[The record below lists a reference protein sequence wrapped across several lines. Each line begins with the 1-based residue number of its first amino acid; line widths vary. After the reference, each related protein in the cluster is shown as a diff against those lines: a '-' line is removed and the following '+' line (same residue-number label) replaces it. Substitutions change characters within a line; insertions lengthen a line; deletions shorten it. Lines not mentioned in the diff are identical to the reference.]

1 MYTLNKQKE
10 FTMSTKAIL
19 IDLMKAISAYQ
30 GQGKTSALE
39 AFNCAAKAHLADRKR
54 QRALMRSLPL
64 TFLTRRN
71 YLTLGEVLVTFGA
84 SFLPV
89 IK

>member
-1 MYTLNKQKE
+1 MYNMYTLNKQKE

-39 AFNCAAKAHLADRKR
+39 AFNCAAKAHLAG
-54 QRALMRSLPL
+54 QEETARSYAFSAINIL
-64 TFLTRRN
+64 N
-71 YLTLGEVLVTFGA
+71 KEA
-84 SFLPV
+84 A
-89 IK
+89 

>member
-1 MYTLNKQKE
+1 MYNMYTLNKQEE

-39 AFNCAAKAHLADRKR
+39 AFNCAAKAHLAG
-54 QRALMRSLPL
+54 QEETARSYAFSAINIL
-64 TFLTRRN
+64 N
-71 YLTLGEVLVTFGA
+71 QA
-84 SFLPV
+84 
-89 IK
+89 